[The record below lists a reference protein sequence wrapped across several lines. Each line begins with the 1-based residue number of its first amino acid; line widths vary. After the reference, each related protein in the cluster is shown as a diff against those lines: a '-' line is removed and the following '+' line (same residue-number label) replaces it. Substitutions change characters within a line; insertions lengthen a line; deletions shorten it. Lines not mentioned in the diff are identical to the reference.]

1 MIKMKE
7 MNNLKLALMGRNFL
21 IEKRSEN
28 EHILK
33 SKRIENDLSFRF
45 KEIND
50 LEYFNEI
57 INSKNLIK
65 HHFPHLYEEG
75 LFSPNVVFTTN

>member
-1 MIKMKE
+1 MIKTRE

-21 IEKRSEN
+21 REKRSEI
-28 EHILK
+28 EHIVK
-33 SKRIENDLSFRF
+33 SKKIENDLSFRF

-65 HHFPHLYEEG
+65 HHFPHRYEEG
-75 LFSPNVVFTTN
+75 LYSANVVFTTN